1 MEEWIISWLNH
12 TFGVTV
18 AATVV
23 IIGLALWLTYYVT
36 KRVTEIRGSHSLL
49 SATSE
54 TIKND
59 FNEIRKDISYLKGSV
74 KQGEKV
80 LNEIRQDVNSLKV
93 DVGAL
98 KVDVNN
104 LKSEMGCLKSESGD
118 TKRKIDHVMNAISCG
133 PTSSA
138 VGLIQSHSPISLTE
152 EGRNVARKINA
163 EEIIDKCWSTIKG
176 LIDENVGCNSAYD
189 IQKYCIETSAI
200 FPEKFYDEESLNSLK
215 DHAYNAG
222 VQLSR
227 YTEMMGI
234 IIRDRYLKECD
245 IAIEEV
251 DKTDPSKSNINCPP
265 E

>member
-23 IIGLALWLTYYVT
+23 IIGLALWLTHYVT
-36 KRVTEIRGSHSLL
+36 KKVTEIRGSNSSL

-74 KQGEKV
+74 EQGEKV

-104 LKSEMGCLKSESGD
+104 LKSESRD

-152 EGRNVARKINA
+152 EGKDVARKINA

-245 IAIEEV
+245 IAIDEV
-251 DKTDPSKSNINCPP
+251 DKTDPSKSNINCLP

>member
-23 IIGLALWLTYYVT
+23 IIGLALWLTHYVT
-36 KRVTEIRGSHSLL
+36 KKVTEIRGGHSSL

-74 KQGEKV
+74 EQGEKV

-104 LKSEMGCLKSESGD
+104 LKSESGD
-118 TKRKIDHVMNAISCG
+118 TKKKIDHVMNAISCG

-152 EGRNVARKINA
+152 EGRNVARKIKA
-163 EEIIDKCWSTIKG
+163 EEIIDKCWNTIKG

-200 FPEKFYDEESLNSLK
+200 FPERFYDEESLNSLK

-227 YTEMMGI
+227 YTEMMGV
-234 IIRDRYLKECD
+234 IIRDRYLKECN

-251 DKTDPSKSNINCPP
+251 DKTDPNKAEINCPP

>member
-23 IIGLALWLTYYVT
+23 IIGLALWLTHYVT
-36 KRVTEIRGSHSLL
+36 KKVTEIRGGHSSL

-74 KQGEKV
+74 EQGEKV

-104 LKSEMGCLKSESGD
+104 LKSESGD
-118 TKRKIDHVMNAISCG
+118 TKKKIDHVMNAISCG

-152 EGRNVARKINA
+152 EGRDVARKIKA
-163 EEIIDKCWSTIKG
+163 EEIIDKCWNTIKG

-200 FPEKFYDEESLNSLK
+200 FPERFYDEESLNSLK

-227 YTEMMGI
+227 YTEMMGV
-234 IIRDRYLKECD
+234 IIRDRYLKECN

-251 DKTDPSKSNINCPP
+251 DKTDPNKAEINC
-265 E
+265 

>member
-23 IIGLALWLTYYVT
+23 IIGLALWLTHYVT
-36 KRVTEIRGSHSLL
+36 KKVTEIRGGHSSL

-74 KQGEKV
+74 EQGEKV

-104 LKSEMGCLKSESGD
+104 LKSESGD
-118 TKRKIDHVMNAISCG
+118 TKKKIDHVMNAISCG

-152 EGRNVARKINA
+152 EGRDVARKIKA
-163 EEIIDKCWSTIKG
+163 
-176 LIDENVGCNSAYD
+176 
-189 IQKYCIETSAI
+189 
-200 FPEKFYDEESLNSLK
+200 
-215 DHAYNAG
+215 
-222 VQLSR
+222 
-227 YTEMMGI
+227 
-234 IIRDRYLKECD
+234 
-245 IAIEEV
+245 
-251 DKTDPSKSNINCPP
+251 
-265 E
+265 

>member
-23 IIGLALWLTYYVT
+23 IIGLALWLTHYVT
-36 KRVTEIRGSHSLL
+36 KKVTEIRGGHSSL

-74 KQGEKV
+74 EQGEKV

-104 LKSEMGCLKSESGD
+104 LKSESGD
-118 TKRKIDHVMNAISCG
+118 TKKKIDHVMNAISCG

-152 EGRNVARKINA
+152 EGRDVARKIKA
-163 EEIIDKCWSTIKG
+163 EEIIDKCWNTIKG

-200 FPEKFYDEESLNSLK
+200 FPERFYDEESLNSLK

-227 YTEMMGI
+227 YTEMMGV
-234 IIRDRYLKECD
+234 IIRDRYLKECN

-251 DKTDPSKSNINCPP
+251 DKTDPNKAEINCPP

>member
-23 IIGLALWLTYYVT
+23 IIGLALWLTHYVT
-36 KRVTEIRGSHSLL
+36 KKVTEIRGGHSSL

-74 KQGEKV
+74 EQGEKV

-104 LKSEMGCLKSESGD
+104 LKSESGD
-118 TKRKIDHVMNAISCG
+118 TKKKIDHVMNAISCG

-152 EGRNVARKINA
+152 EGRDVARKIKA
-163 EEIIDKCWSTIKG
+163 EEIIDKCWNTIKG

-200 FPEKFYDEESLNSLK
+200 FPERFYDEESLNSLK

-227 YTEMMGI
+227 YTEMMGV
-234 IIRDRYLKECD
+234 IIRDRYLKECN

-251 DKTDPSKSNINCPP
+251 DKTDPNKAEINCLP